1 MKSNTVA
8 IDMGSSNTG
17 IYRVGMGIVLYE
29 PSVVAL
35 SRDEKRKVKEVGL
48 EAKKLVG
55 RASDS
60 TEVVWPV
67 FESEIEDE
75 AAAVAMLELFL
86 NKITLSKLSARPDV
100 VLSVPCGADVT
111 AVRRF
116 ERVLT
121 GADVTSY
128 SIVESP
134 VLTAIGLGLPLSSQ
148 PVFIIDIG
156 GGSTEIAAVSGDG
169 IICGISV
176 NMGGLSI
183 DAMVSNHIEE
193 MFDLKIGSL
202 TAEKLKLSVGSLYY
216 DDNVSMVVNGRDV
229 FTGRPR
235 AVSVCSGDIA
245 RPIAA
250 FFDKIFQ
257 ITGMVMAKLPAEV
270 SADIRRTGVYFA
282 GGVSKTVGLEEYFSE
297 KMGMK
302 ANISDKGDVASLL
315 GGGMLASS
323 RQLLEKYKL
332 NKR

>member
-1 MKSNTVA
+1 MKSNMVA

-17 IYRVGMGIVLYE
+17 IYQVGMGIVLYE

-35 SRDEKRKVKEVGL
+35 SNDEKRKVKEVGL
-48 EAKKLVG
+48 DAKKLVG

-60 TEVVWPV
+60 TEVVWPI
-67 FESEIEDE
+67 FESEVEDE
-75 AAAVAMLELFL
+75 EAAIAMTELFL
-86 NKITLSKLSARPDV
+86 NKITPGRLSARPNV
-100 VLSVPCGADVT
+100 VLSVPCGADVS

-116 ERVLT
+116 EHVLT
-121 GADVTSY
+121 EADVTKY

-134 VLTAIGLGLPLSSQ
+134 ILTAVGLGLPLSSQ

-169 IICGISV
+169 IICGINV

-183 DAMVSNHIEE
+183 DAMVANHIEE
-193 MFDLKIGSL
+193 AFNLKIGSL

-216 DDNVSMVVNGRDV
+216 DDNVSMVINGRDMT
-229 FTGRPR
+229 TGRPR
-235 AVSVCSGDIA
+235 ALSVCSGDIA
-245 RPIAA
+245 HPVAT

-282 GGVSKTVGLEEYFSE
+282 GGVSKTVGLEEYFDK
-297 KMGMK
+297 KMGMR
-302 ANISDKGDVASLL
+302 ANIFDKCDVATLL
-315 GGGMLASS
+315 GGGMIASS
-323 RQLLEKYKL
+323 KQLLEKYKI